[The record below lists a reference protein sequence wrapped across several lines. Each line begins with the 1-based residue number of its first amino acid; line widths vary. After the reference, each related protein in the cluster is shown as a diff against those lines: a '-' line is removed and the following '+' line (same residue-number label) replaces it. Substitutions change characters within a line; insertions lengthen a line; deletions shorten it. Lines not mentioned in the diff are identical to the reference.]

1 MKKSQLLL
9 KKDLVMQFLLSFNID
24 ILCVFLSLFSVEN
37 RTFAVKSCGCLWML
51 IFGFA

>member
-24 ILCVFLSLFSVEN
+24 FFLVFLSLFSVKN
-37 RTFAVKSCGCLWML
+37 RTFAAWSCGCLWML